1 MVIMDF
7 VIRHDGAIYYINQPH
22 PKLDVR
28 VGLNVFI
35 PVLSP
40 LTMVCRLRLR
50 CRWW

>member
-1 MVIMDF
+1 MESMHDEEL
-7 VIRHDGAIYYINQPH
+7 RHDGAIYYINQPH
-22 PKLDVR
+22 PKLDVL

-40 LTMVCRLRLR
+40 LTMVCHLR